1 MRQVSHQRE
10 SAFGTRQCPNPYPIP
25 TLAHRAP
32 RILSRP
38 LVTLSA
44 RPRGH
49 AAGRLRPTPLDA
61 STHAADIVPMNP
73 RLSVLLPCREAAATL
88 PGTIASLRAQT
99 FDHFEVI
106 AVDDG
111 SADATGT
118 LLRDWATGDPRVTV
132 IESAAA
138 RQSAPVRPSAAA
150 PQPAAAE
157 PLPASRLVA
166 ALNQAAAAARA
177 PLLARMDADDIAHP
191 DRFAAQLSF
200 LEKGPELAGCGTHV
214 ELFSPAEIRSGYR
227 RYERWVNAIETPGDV
242 ERAALIEC
250 PLAHPT
256 LVLKASVFHALGGY
270 RDMGWAEDH
279 DLVLRILAARARLAN
294 VPGEPLLRWRIRE
307 DRLSLTSPVYTAAA
321 FRRCRVHFLR
331 HAFLPP
337 ERPVVVWGAGRVGKP
352 LARELI
358 AQGTSVSAF
367 VDLDRRKIGQE
378 IHGAPVLGPEQFAE
392 LAARIGARTDLPARA
407 TDPDTTAYSA
417 RPYVLAAVG
426 SPGVRDDIREALMQY
441 GFEEIADYRFCA

>member
-1 MRQVSHQRE
+1 
-10 SAFGTRQCPNPYPIP
+10 
-25 TLAHRAP
+25 
-32 RILSRP
+32 
-38 LVTLSA
+38 
-44 RPRGH
+44 
-49 AAGRLRPTPLDA
+49 
-61 STHAADIVPMNP
+61 MNP
-73 RLSVLLPCREAAATL
+73 RLSVLLPCRDAAATL
-88 PGTIASLRAQT
+88 PETIASLRAQT
-99 FDHFEVI
+99 FEDFEVI

-111 SADATGT
+111 SSDETGEMLADWVA
-118 LLRDWATGDPRVTV
+118 DDPRVTV
-132 IESAAA
+132 IESAA
-138 RQSAPVRPSAAA
+138 SPPRP
-150 PQPAAAE
+150 AE
-157 PLPASRLVA
+157 ADPPPASRLVA
-166 ALNQAAAAARA
+166 ALNRAAAAARG

-200 LEKGPELAGCGTHV
+200 MENSPELAGCGTHV

-294 VPGEPLLRWRIRE
+294 VPGEPLLRWRIHE
-307 DRLSLTSPVYTAAA
+307 DRLSLTSPAYTAAA

-358 AQGTSVSAF
+358 AQGTPVSAF

-407 TDPDTTAYSA
+407 AFSA

-426 SPGVRDDIREALMQY
+426 SPGVRGDIREALMQY
-441 GFEEIADYRFCA
+441 GFEEITDYRFCA